1 VSSGLKVNKVKYTFY
16 PGAPLA
22 LLYHN
27 YFRKKCSKKM
37 SMKFFILHILTIF
50 KNSVLS
56 VVCTSQYA
64 IPFFTQKEMWLKR
77 QAKDVMKDIR
87 KTETLLTAS

>member
-1 VSSGLKVNKVKYTFY
+1 VSSSLKVNKVKYTFY

-37 SMKFFILHILTIF
+37 SMKFFILHILLHTIF
-50 KNSVLS
+50 KNSVHP

-77 QAKDVMKDIR
+77 QAKERLKHY
-87 KTETLLTAS
+87 LLHH